1 LILIF
6 ITTSLQN
13 AGAVPRDQDG
23 ERQALNRIRPSNWR
37 PDFACIRGKIYLAIA
52 NQIEEAIR
60 GGILAPGDRMPSQ
73 RAIAD
78 DLGFHFNT
86 INAAFREA
94 ARRGLV
100 RGCARRGTFVL

>member
-1 LILIF
+1 VTF
-6 ITTSLQN
+6 PHN
-13 AGAVPRDQDG
+13 AGAVTSGPGREWQT
-23 ERQALNRIRPSNWR
+23 LNRLAPGNWR
-37 PDFACIRGKIYLAIA
+37 PDFARIRGKVYLDIA

-60 GGILAPGDRMPSQ
+60 LGVFAPGDRMPSQ

-100 RGCARRGTFVL
+100 RGHTRRGTIVL